1 MPTITVR
8 RFDYEALKALLRPED
23 SIVILSCDSCARLSD
38 GLGGEQGLNSLAD
51 KLTADGLDVL
61 HRELLPVACSAEQLK
76 ERLQDESMREL
87 LVEADVVIPLA
98 CQAGLKEL
106 GEILPGTRILHVTK
120 TLGSGSFSPETGARL
135 TEPLAD
141 VELEIDD
148 PEGISLSDA
157 ADRLG
162 LHAGEF

>member
-23 SIVILSCDSCARLSD
+23 SIVIFSCDSCARLSD
-38 GLGGEQGLNSLAD
+38 GLGGEQGLNALVD
-51 KLTADGLDVL
+51 KLIADGFDVL

-76 ERLQDESMREL
+76 ERLQGETMREL
-87 LVEADVVIPLA
+87 LAEADVVIPLA
-98 CQAGLKEL
+98 CAAGETEM
-106 GEILPGTRILHVTK
+106 GEVFSGVRILHVTK

-141 VELEIDD
+141 VELEIDGA
-148 PEGISLSDA
+148 EGISLSEA

-162 LHAGEF
+162 LHSGEF